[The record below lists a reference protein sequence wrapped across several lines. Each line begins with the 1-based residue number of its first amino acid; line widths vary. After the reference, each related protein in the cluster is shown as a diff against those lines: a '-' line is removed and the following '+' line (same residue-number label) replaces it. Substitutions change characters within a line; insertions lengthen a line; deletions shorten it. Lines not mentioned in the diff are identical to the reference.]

1 MLHVAC
7 SGKCLSILAGLVL
20 WMLAPCWTMAFADG
34 PTAPPHPLSAPLTK
48 ALEESR
54 QLAKSGDKN
63 QAIQVLS
70 AAAKAAC
77 AELDLTTDAGRTLTL
92 GVTDAETSGTLE
104 SMLKML
110 DRTVAETLIAL
121 DYEPTVSADL
131 PEGFPPM
138 GKVGEIVIKEYPVY
152 RGAWTGMKGKLA
164 AGPNRLF
171 WPLFQHI
178 EKNEV
183 AMTAPVEMRFPSD
196 FDGTNEVEGE
206 MSMAFL
212 YGQPTIGEL
221 GTQGLVTV
229 RDEPAMTV
237 VSIGVRGPYNNA
249 SMAEAVVEL
258 RAWLEQHRAEYV
270 ADGPPRRLAYNGPDV
285 PSARLF
291 SEVQIPIRS
300 VQAGDR
306 AE

>member
-1 MLHVAC
+1 MLQFARFRKYRSV
-7 SGKCLSILAGLVL
+7 LAGLTFCILV
-20 WMLAPCWTMAFADG
+20 AGWTKAYADESA
-34 PTAPPHPLSAPLTK
+34 APPHPLTAPLTK

-54 QLAKSGDKN
+54 QLAKRGDTN
-63 QAIQVLS
+63 QAVQVLS
-70 AAAKAAC
+70 AAAKAARD
-77 AELDLTTDAGRTLTL
+77 ELDLTTDAGRTLTL
-92 GVTDAETSGTLE
+92 GLSIAETSGSLD

-110 DRTVAETLIAL
+110 DRTVEETVVAL

-221 GTQGLVTV
+221 GAQGQVTV

-249 SMAEAVVEL
+249 SMAAAVVEL

-285 PSARLF
+285 PQARLF
-291 SEVQIPIRS
+291 SEVQIPIRA
-300 VQAGDR
+300 VPAGDQ